1 MSASKDQYMESLQ
14 YELHSV
20 TNAILEQNEIQANAI
35 AGIKEDLLELHNYIL
50 QQQQEKENV

>member
-1 MSASKDQYMESLQ
+1 MSKSEEQYMESLQ

-35 AGIKEDLLELHNYIL
+35 AGIKEDLQELHNYIL
-50 QQQQEKENV
+50 QQQQEKENG